1 MEVYQIHFE
10 AGEERELKTFFFQPE
25 NVYKSRLGRLFLAG
39 DTKKDLDSD
48 NMLSLVSRI
57 IKEEFYAHRGEDSAL
72 ALKETLK
79 AANKY
84 FKQVA
89 EKGSVD
95 WISDFNFAILNLVE
109 NKNKEGFTLNFT
121 STGSIKVVLLRG
133 GDVINL
139 GQKIEKREID
149 PFPVK
154 VFFNIVSGQ
163 IQKEDRLFVLS
174 ENVYK
179 NLLESNFLKKIAQAP
194 FLSDRRI
201 KRSLSPLKKNLSG
214 ACLIIDLVGD
224 EVGQK
229 KNRMMFKTDKKKK
242 VFREMKSRVSP
253 SFLKKVKTNRVTDFL
268 FEYFSSIKDA
278 CRKIFKKGKKK
289 VKKINFPSFSLPFS
303 FLKKPFSFPKKE
315 IAWILLLLLIILLA
329 RSFSGKEGRRE
340 REEIKGRLEIVQ
352 EKKENALLFLEEE
365 KQEDARNLLK
375 EAWEDLKTVPVK
387 GDYLKEEIENTK
399 KEVENELL
407 ALYGYEK
414 IEEPNV
420 FYEFPEQEFLPQK
433 IVIRESDIFGLS
445 FYSNFVF
452 RINEEKDVK
461 KYETSF
467 NFKGGDS
474 SEEGVVIFQT
484 TKDEF
489 IKLEDGVLTSPFQLE
504 KPHEGFQ
511 FKEISYFSSNLYFW
525 GERRNEIVKYLAI
538 SSADTWSRPS
548 FWLKE
553 EIVPGTKVNSMSIDG
568 GIWLLGKK
576 EIYYF
581 YKRELEKSFAIDV
594 FPSSSSY
601 EKIVAPL
608 DSQYLFL
615 LDSAEERIVVLD
627 KENGK
632 TVKQI
637 ASPQFKNLKDFG
649 LYKNDLLILG
659 GSVLYK
665 ISLDLPN

>member
-10 AGEERELKTFFFQPE
+10 AGEERKLKTFFFQPE

-48 NMLSLVSRI
+48 NMLGLVSRI
-57 IKEEFYAHRGEDSAL
+57 IKEEFYTHRGKDPAL

-79 AANKY
+79 VANKY
-84 FKQVA
+84 FQQVA
-89 EKGSVD
+89 AKGSVD

-109 NKNKEGFTLNFT
+109 NKDKKGFTLNFT
-121 STGSIKVVLLRG
+121 STGSMKVVLLRG

-139 GQKIEKREID
+139 GQKLEKKEID

-179 NLLESNFLKKIAQAP
+179 NLLENNFLKKIAQAP

-214 ACLIIDLVGD
+214 VCLIIDLVGD
-224 EVGQK
+224 EGRQK
-229 KNRMMFKTDKKKK
+229 KNRMMFKTGKKKK
-242 VFREMKSRVSP
+242 VLQEMKSRFSP
-253 SFLKKVKTNRVTDFL
+253 SFLKSAKANRVTGF
-268 FEYFSSIKDA
+268 FSDLLSSAKDIF
-278 CRKIFKKGKKK
+278 RKFFKKAKKK
-289 VKKINFPSFSLPFS
+289 FQKVNFPSFSLPV
-303 FLKKPFSFPKKE
+303 SFPKKE
-315 IAWILLLLLIILLA
+315 IAWILLLLLIVLLA
-329 RSFSGKEGRRE
+329 RSFSGKEGRRD
-340 REEIKGRLEIVQ
+340 REEIRGRLEVVQ
-352 EKKENALLFLEEE
+352 EKQESALLFLQEE

-375 EAWEDLKTVPVK
+375 EAWEDLKTIPIK

-399 KEVENELL
+399 KEIENELL
-407 ALYGYEK
+407 VLYGYEK
-414 IEEPNV
+414 IEEPSV

-433 IVIRESDIFGLS
+433 IVMRKGDIFGLS
-445 FYSNFVF
+445 FYSNLVF
-452 RINEEKDVK
+452 KINEEGDVK
-461 KYETSF
+461 RYETSF

-474 SEEGVVIFQT
+474 SEDGVVVFQT

-489 IKLEDGVLTSPFQLE
+489 IKFEDEVLTSPFQLE
-504 KPHEGFQ
+504 KPYEGFK

-538 SSADTWSRPS
+538 GSADTWSRPS

-568 GIWLLGKK
+568 GIWLLGEK

-581 YKRELEKSFAIDV
+581 YKGELEKSFTIDI
-594 FPSSSSY
+594 FPSNSNY
-601 EKIVAPL
+601 EKIITPL

-615 LDSAEERIVVLD
+615 LDSGEERIVVLN

-637 ASPQFKNLKDFG
+637 VSPRFKNLKDFG
-649 LYKNDLLILG
+649 LYQNDLFILD
-659 GSVLYK
+659 GSILYK